1 MYSKLYR
8 GLSFKF
14 FPFYLKI
21 FAHVKVEFTPHQKVN
36 VCLNYMFYLMW
47 RRQSYRFL
55 ATKRDHFLFVWFFL
69 EEHHTTYYYYYYAT
83 GTSLHGRIFLP
94 EISSIWANTWIFWMT
109 MLRRHPVNP
118 SSKWPRVTS
127 SIEPRPFEPP
137 KN

>member
-55 ATKRDHFLFVWFFL
+55 ATKRDHFLFVWFFFGRAPYNIL
-69 EEHHTTYYYYYYAT
+69 LLLLCYGNLTTRTNIFARNLFNMGEHLDILNDNVAKTSGKPVFEMAT
-83 GTSLHGRIFLP
+83 GYV
-94 EISSIWANTWIFWMT
+94 EY
-109 MLRRHPVNP
+109 
-118 SSKWPRVTS
+118 
-127 SIEPRPFEPP
+127 
-137 KN
+137 